1 MLIDVSI
8 SGMLVRVDTLTASG
22 AVLVLDL
29 EWEGTVIQLRGRVVR
44 VVPARSGDRMTWV
57 EVSEYDTALQF
68 EPLSGDTSA
77 TLHELI
83 ARAGGH

>member
-1 MLIDVSI
+1 
-8 SGMLVRVDTLTASG
+8 
-22 AVLVLDL
+22 
-29 EWEGTVIQLRGRVVR
+29 
-44 VVPARSGDRMTWV
+44 MTWV

-83 ARAGGH
+83 ARAGVN